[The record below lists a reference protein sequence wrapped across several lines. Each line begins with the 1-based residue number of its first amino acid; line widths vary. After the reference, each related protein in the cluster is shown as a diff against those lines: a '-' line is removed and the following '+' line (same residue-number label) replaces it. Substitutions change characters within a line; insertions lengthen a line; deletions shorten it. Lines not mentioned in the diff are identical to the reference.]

1 MTKQQKYALIFSGV
15 TISTLAAYGWL
26 VEDCMSGNATN
37 ICYQDKKDYTTI
49 SFITV
54 ALFISLGVMWTIFLD
69 KIANE
74 TLKPTESV
82 ASLSDVVLTET
93 DGRSRSSSR
102 DSIFSSN
109 CDDEGKHESSMS
121 LI

>member
-1 MTKQQKYALIFSGV
+1 MTKQQKYALIFSSV

-26 VEDCMSGNATN
+26 VEDCMNGNVTN
-37 ICYQDKKDYTTI
+37 VCYQDKQDYTTI

-54 ALFISLGVMWTIFLD
+54 ALFISLGVMWTVFLD

-74 TLKPTESV
+74 PLKATESV
-82 ASLSDVVLTET
+82 ASLSDVILTEN

-109 CDDEGKHESSMS
+109 CEEHKNEDSMS